1 MKKIICCVLCACV
14 CMSLTGCD
22 IVVKDEESSRKE
34 DTELSRKE
42 YKSLSDNDIYEF
54 VDPDTGVH
62 YWIYSHSGYRAGMGG
77 MTPRLASDGSVMVTK

>member
-22 IVVKDEESSRKE
+22 IVIKDEESSRKE
-34 DTELSRKE
+34 
-42 YKSLSDNDIYEF
+42 YKSVSDNDIYEF